1 MASRTATKPPTK
13 PVVTEPVG
21 ITEPL
26 PEVTGYA
33 ATTSLFATR
42 YKLGDRTVYSLDLSP
57 AEIDALVPTPNPN
70 VPVPGNRMIKLPHAK
85 GFARYV
91 RIRKDWI
98 APGLLLRTAKTF
110 DFAIQAEVSG
120 IQFGVISF
128 PRRSAV
134 DLHIID
140 GQHRILGFHIAIE
153 EIALDLDKARNA
165 LSSARMVEKDGAA
178 EKQARAQI
186 AKFED
191 QLNRLN
197 TERIAV
203 QIVVVA
209 RQDEYQQ
216 MFADISDNALGLPA
230 GLRVRFDKTKLVNRA
245 LTGVLEHP
253 LLQGR
258 VNPESDRA
266 GGSSPYLMGA
276 KHVVEVIRSSY
287 VGINGRISARQESEF
302 KEADLVTATNRF
314 LDALTE
320 GFPSMKSMSMGQLTP
335 EMLRKTSLLG
345 SVIFVRVL
353 AGAYRELTVNRAFSH
368 KMVIDY
374 FGKLA
379 PHTNG
384 AAIAEGIWVKN
395 LPTVFTEGGMAPS
408 GRRQDIA
415 LLHDTIVEWAI
426 TKPAFLDEEPAQAPP
441 KPVEEVDPEDGA
453 GYTLFGA
460 DVPNA
465 G

>member
-1 MASRTATKPPTK
+1 MASRAAVKTATKEVEPT
-13 PVVTEPVG
+13 PVG
-21 ITEPL
+21 ITDPL

-57 AEIDALVPTPNPN
+57 AEIDALVPTPNPS

-91 RIRKDWI
+91 RIREDWI
-98 APGLLLRTAKTF
+98 APGLLLRTPKAF
-110 DFAIQAEVSG
+110 EFNMQAEVAG
-120 IQFGVISF
+120 VQFGVISF

-140 GQHRILGFHIAIE
+140 GQHRILGFHLAFE
-153 EIALDLDKARNA
+153 EIAADLEKARNA
-165 LSSARMVEKDGAA
+165 MTSARRVEKDGKA
-178 EKQARAQI
+178 EQQARAQI
-186 AKFED
+186 TKLER
-191 QLNRLN
+191 QLDRLN

-209 RQDEYQQ
+209 SRDQYQQ

-245 LTGVLEHP
+245 LTPVLEHP

-287 VGINGRISARQESEF
+287 VGIAGRISARQESEF
-302 KEADLVTATNRF
+302 KEADLVRATTRF

-320 GFPSMKSMSMGQLTP
+320 GFPSMTSLSLGQLTP

-368 KMVIDY
+368 EMVVSY
-374 FGKLA
+374 FQKLA

-384 AAIAEGIWVKN
+384 AAVANGVWVKN

-426 TKPAFLDEEPAQAPP
+426 LKPVFLDEAPAQAPA
-441 KPVEEVDPEDGA
+441 KPAEEVDPEHGA

-460 DVPNA
+460 DIPDA